1 MTRILGLDLGTNSI
15 GWALVEQNYKENEG
29 QIIGLGSRI
38 IPMDQGTLGE
48 FERGNSVSQTKERT
62 TFRSTRRLR
71 ERHLLRR
78 SRLHAVLN
86 ILGCLPEHYSREIDF
101 EKHFGQFK
109 SDCEPKFVYK
119 PNVDNGKSEFIFKQ
133 SFNEMLNEFYGKHP
147 DLIEH
152 NKKIPYDWTIYYLRK
167 KALTQK
173 IEKQELA
180 WILLNFNQ
188 KRGYFQLRGEDEE
201 DSVNQLVE
209 FHALRVVDVIDSG
222 DRKGTD
228 EVWYN
233 VLLENGWIYR
243 RTSKVPLDWIGKVK
257 EFVVTTYLNEDGSVK
272 TDKEGKEKRTF
283 RAPLPDDWTLVKKK
297 TEFEIGQSNK
307 TVGCFIY
314 DTLIQDP
321 SQKIRGK
328 LVRTI
333 ERKFYKTE
341 LRRILEKQMEFNPEL
356 QDRQIYSLCIQELY
370 KRNESHRKSL
380 EEKDFVHLFLND
392 IIFFQRPLKSKK
404 SQIANCRYEVRT
416 YKNKDGSLGSEPVK
430 CIAKS
435 HPLYQ
440 EFRLWQFLR
449 NLKVYKKN
457 AEIEGKIISELEVTA
472 QMLTSEDD
480 WVALFDWLNNK
491 KEIKQEVFLKYPP
504 FKLKKEICNYRWN
517 YVEDK
522 IYPANETRA
531 LILSRMEKCR
541 NIPEGFLNMEVEE
554 SLWHL
559 LYSVEDAEEIEKALT
574 TFAGRH
580 GLDSDF
586 VENFKKFPRF
596 KKEYGAYSS
605 KAIKKLLTLMRRGK
619 YWREEDV
626 GETVKS
632 RINSITERLISIG
645 YDHAQL
651 PKITD
656 DDIPKQV
663 LKSFIDCKNPLQALN
678 TYQACYAVYGR
689 HSEEGEIL
697 KWKNPSE
704 VDHYLKSVFHQH
716 SLRNPIV
723 EQVIAE
729 TLRVVRDIWNHYGKG
744 MEGFFD
750 EIHIELGREMKNP
763 ADRRKQMSEQNS
775 VNENTNL
782 RIKALLEEMSHDPD
796 IENVRPYSPA
806 QQEILKIYEDGAL
819 KSNLELPEDILKIS
833 KNAQP
838 SKSELNRYRLW
849 LEQKYRSPYTGEVI
863 PLSKLFTPEYEIEH
877 IIPQSRYFDDSL
889 NNKVICEAEV
899 NKDKD
904 NSTGFEYIRENSGKI
919 LQLSM
924 GKMVRLFTLEAY
936 QDYVKTHFSVNK
948 GKMKR
953 LLMDDIPE
961 AFIARQLN
969 DTRYISKVVK
979 NLLSNIVRE
988 ENEQETTSKNVAASN
1003 GSITT
1008 ELKRAWGLNDVWNE
1022 LISSRFIRL
1031 NQITNSNQFGEWIN
1045 RDGKRVFQN
1054 RVPLE
1059 LQKGFN
1065 RKRIDHRH
1073 HAMDALVIACASRN
1087 HINYLNNE
1095 SAGSS
1100 KRYDLRALLCFKDKT
1115 EGNGNYK
1122 WNFYKPWDDFT
1133 REAKEKLEAVIVSF
1147 KQNNRVI
1154 NKTVNRYQKWKMDED
1169 GKLRKV
1175 FVKQEK
1181 GDHWAIRKPMHKDT
1195 VAGAVTLKFKK
1206 QVQFSSALEQV
1217 EMIADK
1223 SLKDKIKDLISE
1235 GIDKKAILKYFKAN
1249 MNKFQERDISRVEIY
1264 YFDQQNVA
1272 SRVAVDESFNYSAI
1286 SKITDTGVQKI
1297 LYNHLAKYNEEKNN
1311 TLIERPELA
1320 FSTDGLDDLNKS
1332 LGSLNN
1338 GKDHKPIYK
1347 VRCFEP
1353 KGNKFNVG
1361 VTGNKK
1367 FKFVEAA
1374 KGTNLFFAIYRDP
1387 EGKRSYASIPLNIVI
1402 ERQKQGLSS
1411 VPEVDENGSV
1421 LLFYLSPNDLVY
1433 IPSLEDSTSLILNPI
1448 CTISDIQIKNI
1459 YKFIDSSGTTAN
1471 FVPYYVSDLI
1481 YKLSK
1486 EDASK
1491 LKEKY
1496 ELNYPGIIQNEFGG
1510 NSPQSKNQKSLD
1522 GMMIKEI
1529 CQKLNVDRLGQLS
1542 EKIT

>member
-1 MTRILGLDLGTNSI
+1 MTKILGLDLGTNSI
-15 GWALVEQNYKENEG
+15 GWALVEQNYNEKQG
-29 QIIGLGSRI
+29 QILGLGSRI

-62 TFRSTRRLR
+62 TFRSVRRLR

-86 ILGCLPEHYSREIDF
+86 ILGYLPEHYSREIDF
-101 EKHFGQFK
+101 EKYFGQFK
-109 SDCEPKFVYK
+109 SDCEPKLAYK
-119 PNVDNGKSEFIFKQ
+119 PGVDKGKPEFIFKQ
-133 SFNEMLNEFYGKHP
+133 SFNEMLNEFYEKHP

-152 NKKIPYDWTIYYLRK
+152 QKKVPYDWTIYYLRK

-180 WILLNFNQ
+180 WLLLNFNQ

-233 VLLENGWIYR
+233 VILENGWIYR
-243 RTSKVPLDWIGKVK
+243 RTSKVPLDWKGKIK

-272 TDKEGKEKRTF
+272 TDNEGKEKRSF
-283 RAPLPDDWTLVKKK
+283 RAPLPNDWTLVKKK

-314 DTLIQDP
+314 DTLIQNP
-321 SQKIRGK
+321 TQKIRGK

-333 ERKFYKTE
+333 ERKFYKAE
-341 LRRILEKQMEFNPEL
+341 LKSILEKQMEFHPEL
-356 QDRQIYSLCIQELY
+356 QDCQIYSLCIHELY
-370 KRNESHRKSL
+370 KRNECHRKSL
-380 EEKDFVHLFLND
+380 EEKGFVHLFLND

-404 SQIANCRYEVRT
+404 SLIADCRYEVRT
-416 YKNKDGSLGSEPVK
+416 YKNKDGSRGSEPVK

-435 HPLYQ
+435 HPLFQ
-440 EFRLWQFLR
+440 EFRLWQFLQ
-449 NLKVYKKN
+449 NLKIYRKN
-457 AEIEGKIISELEVTA
+457 AEIEGKIISELDVTT
-472 QMLTSEDD
+472 QLLTSEDD

-504 FKLKKEICNYRWN
+504 FKLKKEIDNYRWN
-517 YVEDK
+517 YVEEK

-531 LILSRMEKCR
+531 LILSRLEKCR
-541 NIPEGFLNMEVEE
+541 NIPEGFFNRQVEE
-554 SLWHL
+554 SLWHI

-574 TFAGRH
+574 TFAGKH
-580 GLDSDF
+580 GFDSDF
-586 VENFKKFPRF
+586 VENFKKFPRL
-596 KKEYGAYSS
+596 KKEYGSYST
-605 KAIKKLLTLMRRGK
+605 KAIKKLLPLMRRGK

-626 GETVKS
+626 SEMVKR
-632 RINSITERLISIG
+632 RIYGITERLISIG
-645 YDHAQL
+645 YDLSQI

-689 HSEEGEIL
+689 HSEEGEML

-704 VDHYLKSVFHQH
+704 VDHYLKSVFRQH

-723 EQVIAE
+723 EKVISE
-729 TLRVVRDIWNHYGKG
+729 TLHVVGDIWNYYGNG
-744 MEGFFD
+744 EENFFD
-750 EIHIELGREMKNP
+750 EIHVELGREMKNP
-763 ADRRKQMSEQNS
+763 ADKRKKMTEQIS
-775 VNENTNL
+775 ANENTNL
-782 RIKALLEEMSHDPD
+782 RIKALLEELSRDPE

-806 QQEILKIYEDGAL
+806 QQEILKIYEDGVL
-819 KSNLELPEDILKIS
+819 KSDLELPEDIIKIS
-833 KNAQP
+833 RNSQP
-838 SKSELNRYRLW
+838 SRSELNKYKLW

-863 PLSKLFTPEYEIEH
+863 PLGRLFTTEYEIEH

-889 NNKVICEAEV
+889 NNKVICESEV

-919 LQLSM
+919 LQLSR

-936 QDYVKTHFSVNK
+936 QDYVKTHFSANR

-961 AFIARQLN
+961 EFIARQLN

-988 ENEQETTSKNVAASN
+988 DNEQETTSKNVAASN
-1003 GSITT
+1003 GSITS

-1022 LISSRFIRL
+1022 LISPRFIRL

-1045 RDGKRVFQN
+1045 RDGKQVFQN

-1073 HAMDALVIACASRN
+1073 HAMDALVIACATRN
-1087 HINYLNNE
+1087 HINYLNNQ
-1095 SAGSS
+1095 SAGPL
-1100 KRYDLRALLCFKDKT
+1100 KRFDLRSLLCFKDKT
-1115 EGNGNYK
+1115 DGNGNYK
-1122 WNFYKPWDDFT
+1122 WSFHKPWDDFT
-1133 REAKEKLEAVIVSF
+1133 REAKDKLDAIIVSF
-1147 KQNNRVI
+1147 KQNNRII
-1154 NKTVNRYQKWKMDED
+1154 NKTVNRYQKWKMDEE
-1169 GKLRKV
+1169 GKFRKA
-1175 FVKQEK
+1175 FVIQEK

-1206 QVQFSSALEQV
+1206 QIQLSAAIEQV

-1223 SLKDKIKDLISE
+1223 SLKNKIKDLISA
-1235 GIDKKAILKYFKAN
+1235 GNDKKAILKYFKAN

-1272 SRVAVDESFNYSAI
+1272 SRVAVDESFDSTAI

-1297 LYNHLAKYNEEKNN
+1297 LSNHLARYNENKDG
-1311 TLIERPELA
+1311 TTIEHPELA
-1320 FSTDGLDDLNKS
+1320 FSPDGLDDLNKS
-1332 LGSLNN
+1332 LCSLND
-1338 GKDHKPIYK
+1338 GKNHKPIFK
-1347 VRCFEP
+1347 VRIYEP

-1361 VTGNKK
+1361 TKGNKK
-1367 FKFVEAA
+1367 SKFVEAA
-1374 KGTNLFFAIYRDP
+1374 KGTNLFFAIYQTSQ
-1387 EGKRSYASIPLNIVI
+1387 GKRSYASIPLNVVI
-1402 ERQKQGLSS
+1402 EHQKQGLLA
-1411 VPEVDENGSV
+1411 VPEVDENGST

-1433 IPSLEDSTSLILNPI
+1433 VPANEEKGENNSIETSVFNANKANRIYKMVSCSGSQCFFVKHDISNPI
-1448 CTISDIQIKNI
+1448 WNK
-1459 YKFIDSSGTTAN
+1459 
-1471 FVPYYVSDLI
+1471 
-1481 YKLSK
+1481 
-1486 EDASK
+1486 
-1491 LKEKY
+1491 
-1496 ELNYPGIIQNEFGG
+1496 NEF
-1510 NSPQSKNQKSLD
+1510 SPLNKMEKSMD
-1522 GMMIKEI
+1522 GEMIKDV
-1529 CQKLNVDRLGQLS
+1529 CLKLNIDRLGNMTNIMGIL
-1542 EKIT
+1542 